1 MFNLKLNESGYFKP
15 NRCSYFVLDL
25 LVNVSSSVIF
35 TEFIV
40 CAYNKNTKACHITHL
55 EILRNRYK

>member
-1 MFNLKLNESGYFKP
+1 MSRYFKP

-25 LVNVSSSVIF
+25 LVNVSSSVMF
-35 TEFIV
+35 TEFMV
-40 CAYNKNTKACHITHL
+40 CAYNENTKACHIIHL